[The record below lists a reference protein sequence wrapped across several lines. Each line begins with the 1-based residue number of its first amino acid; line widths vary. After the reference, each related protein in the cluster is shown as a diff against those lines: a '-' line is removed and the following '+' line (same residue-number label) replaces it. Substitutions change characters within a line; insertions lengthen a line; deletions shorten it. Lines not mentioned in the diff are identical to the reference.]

1 MIRRN
6 LFSLVLLVLLTACSQ
21 AVRPAL
27 LPLPK
32 QLEWGRGTVPSGTP
46 VAERL
51 VESIPE
57 ARLNE
62 GEAYRIRVEKD
73 SIRVEAVS
81 RQGLWN
87 ARQTLAQLAEG
98 GRIPRCRIVDWPS
111 FRVRG
116 WMMDVGR
123 TYISLEELYREV
135 DVFSRFKMNVFHLH
149 LTENQAWRME
159 SLRYPQLNAPESMER
174 QPGMYYTQEQ
184 MRRLDAYCR
193 ERGVKLVPELD
204 MPGHSAAFERA
215 MGFGMQ
221 TPEGK
226 KVLKDLLE
234 ELMDVFSSDYIHIG
248 TDEVRFTDPAFVPE
262 MVAFIRSKGRK
273 AVSWNPGWNYAP
285 GEIDATQLWSYRGKA
300 QEGIPALDC
309 RLHYINHFDLF
320 GDIVALHTSRIY
332 DCEEGSQDIAGSII
346 ALWNDRY
353 LPVEED
359 IIRENNL
366 YASVLALADRSW
378 RGGGYQYFNGFGTVL
393 PEEGEARED
402 FCDFERRMLSFRET
416 LLADVVFPYVAQRDA
431 RWFLSPVYPNEGDL
445 NAVFPPESGEE
456 WTPERRVSGSGIYFR
471 HVWGAIGTVSGVYP
485 DPKPWSTVYAAA
497 RIWSD
502 TEQETGLL
510 FETQNHSRSE
520 HDAPNPEGAWDHR
533 CSRLWINGEE
543 ILPPADR
550 AHFRPGW
557 NHVLIK
563 LPVGPF
569 TTPETRL
576 VKWMF
581 TCAFTTP
588 DGREAAHL
596 TYSDT
601 L

>member
-1 MIRRN
+1 MMRTGFLIGV
-6 LFSLVLLVLLTACSQ
+6 VLLLAGCSQ
-21 AVRPAL
+21 PLRPAL

-32 QLEWGRGTVPSGTP
+32 QLEWERGTVPADTP

-51 VESIPE
+51 VESFPE
-57 ARLNE
+57 ALLN
-62 GEAYRIRVEKD
+62 GQEAYRLRVERD
-73 SIRVEAVS
+73 SIRIEALT

-87 ARQTLAQLAEG
+87 ARQTLAQLSLG
-98 GRIPRCRIVDWPS
+98 SSIPRCRIVDWPS

-123 TYISLEELYREV
+123 TYISPEELFREV
-135 DVFSRFKMNVFHLH
+135 DVFSRFKLNVFHLH

-159 SLRYPQLNAPESMER
+159 SLRYPQLNAPETMER

-193 ERGVKLVPELD
+193 ERGVTLVPELD

-226 KVLKDLLE
+226 EVVKGLLE
-234 ELMDVFSSDYIHIG
+234 ELMEVFSSEYIHIG
-248 TDEVRFTDPAFVPE
+248 TDEVHFTDPSFVPE
-262 MVAFIRSKGRK
+262 MVAFVRSKGRK
-273 AVSWNPGWNYAP
+273 AVSWNPGWPYAP

-300 QEGIPALDC
+300 QPGIPAVDC
-309 RLHYINHFDLF
+309 RLHYINHYDLF
-320 GDIVALHTSRIY
+320 GDLVGLHTSRIY
-332 DCEEGSQDIAGSII
+332 YRDEGSDDLAGSII

-353 LPVEED
+353 LPCEED
-359 IIRENNL
+359 ILRENNL
-366 YASVLALADRSW
+366 YASALALADRSW
-378 RGGGYQYFNGFGTVL
+378 RGGGYQYFDDFGTVL
-393 PEEGEARED
+393 PERGEARED
-402 FCDFERRMLSFRET
+402 FCDFEHRMLSFRET
-416 LLADVVFPYVAQRDA
+416 FLADVVFPYVAQRDA
-431 RWFLSPVYPNEGDL
+431 CWFLSPVYPNEGKL
-445 NAVFPPESGEE
+445 EAAFPPETGGD
-456 WTPERRVSGSGIYFR
+456 WTPERRVSGSGIYLR
-471 HVWGAIGTVSGVYP
+471 HVWGPSTVSGVYP
-485 DPKPWSTVYAAA
+485 DPQPWSTVYAAA
-497 RIWSD
+497 KIWSD
-502 TEQETGLL
+502 TDQETGLL

-520 HDAPNPEGAWDHR
+520 HDAPAPEGAWDHR
-533 CSRLWINGEE
+533 HSRLWINGEE

-557 NHVLIK
+557 NNVLVK
-563 LPVGPF
+563 LPVGDF

-581 TCAFTTP
+581 TCAFTTS
-588 DGREAAHL
+588 DGRKAACL